1 MDMGIVVEDLKSGEK
16 KELRTNGIFVF
27 VGFIPNI
34 EDFGNKLK
42 VDQWG
47 YLETDVEMRTNLD
60 GIYAAGDVTSKPFRQ
75 ITTAVSDGTIA
86 AIAVGKEL
94 E

>member
-1 MDMGIVVEDLKSGEK
+1 MSVIVEELKTGKK
-16 KELRTNGIFVF
+16 KELKTNGIFVF
-27 VGFIPNI
+27 VGFIPNL
-34 EDFGNKLK
+34 ESFGNKLK

-60 GIYAAGDVTSKPFRQ
+60 GVYGAGDVVSKKYRQ

-86 AIAVGKEL
+86 AIAAGKEL